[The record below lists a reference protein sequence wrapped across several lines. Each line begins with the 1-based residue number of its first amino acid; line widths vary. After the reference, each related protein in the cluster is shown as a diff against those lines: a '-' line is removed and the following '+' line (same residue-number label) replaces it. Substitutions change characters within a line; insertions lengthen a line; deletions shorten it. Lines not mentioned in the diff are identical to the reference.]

1 VSAAAGA
8 LFHFKLHIWCTKD
21 LCTAAGPEWIFMELR
36 INKVLYEVSDLDEL
50 RLRLAQARRTQFL
63 EVWLEHAA
71 GWPVICALI
80 NGEAAWLMYLRYEG
94 DAGFSTR
101 NPQYTGPKK
110 GVIEYYLSNGQRDE
124 YPAAWNI
131 TTAEAFRALEYF
143 LEEAAMAPW
152 LCWYDDTLKSNV

>member
-1 VSAAAGA
+1 
-8 LFHFKLHIWCTKD
+8 
-21 LCTAAGPEWIFMELR
+21 MELR

-50 RLRLAQARRTQFL
+50 RLRLAQARRTQFS

-80 NGEAAWLMYLRYEG
+80 NGEAAWLMYLRCEG

-101 NPQYTGPKK
+101 NPQYTGAHKAM
-110 GVIEYYLSNGQRDE
+110 IEYCLSNGQRDE

-131 TTAEAFRALEYF
+131 TTAEALRALEYF

-152 LCWYDDTLKSNV
+152 LHWYDDTLKSNL